1 MSNLKVFNNSTRRK
15 FLKILGVSMVGTL
28 GYSLYNTINK
38 NNLKKSYWT
47 GSVINAPAKIEVHS
61 ADKKLNSYVLKKIDD
76 LVLSY
81 ENIFN
86 LQNKNSEI
94 SLLNRNKILHNASPE
109 LIDVLNKSQY
119 ISYNTEGLFDITV
132 QPLWELY
139 FANFIVNNKSLPPEE
154 NKIKETLKLVNWRNV
169 KVSKDKV
176 LLQNQSSITL
186 NGIAQGW
193 ITDKITSLLIK
204 NSFSNTLVDFGESYA
219 AGLYEEK
226 RNWNILI
233 QGNNANKVI
242 SLSNKAIAT
251 SAGHGT
257 IFEPTMKYHHIFN
270 TKNGLSS
277 NNFKTVSIISKKAW
291 MADAIST
298 SALSMNQ
305 ESLLELSKNLNV
317 EAIVQEKNKLIA
329 LS

>member
-1 MSNLKVFNNSTRRK
+1 MRNLKVFNNSTRRK

-154 NKIKETLKLVNWRNV
+154 NKIKETLKLVNWKNV
-169 KVSKDKV
+169 
-176 LLQNQSSITL
+176 
-186 NGIAQGW
+186 
-193 ITDKITSLLIK
+193 
-204 NSFSNTLVDFGESYA
+204 
-219 AGLYEEK
+219 
-226 RNWNILI
+226 
-233 QGNNANKVI
+233 
-242 SLSNKAIAT
+242 
-251 SAGHGT
+251 
-257 IFEPTMKYHHIFN
+257 
-270 TKNGLSS
+270 
-277 NNFKTVSIISKKAW
+277 
-291 MADAIST
+291 
-298 SALSMNQ
+298 
-305 ESLLELSKNLNV
+305 
-317 EAIVQEKNKLIA
+317 
-329 LS
+329 